1 MKGKM
6 PAKLFRVD
14 RWQRKTKI
22 VVSIVLLVLIVVGI
36 LSTMMPTRE
45 EMLANTSEAMQQRLA
60 EDAQSTR
67 KRLTIS
73 YNPLFCVSY
82 LSVSSSGR
90 DVVSESYVGF
100 CNQIIPANDGAMQVV
115 GQMINYTYRMLGG
128 GRNLMYG
135 AKLTILLTT
144 ITVFFGLILG
154 TLLSLGKISKFKPL
168 SKICSGYI
176 FFFRGTPLLI
186 QLFVVYFTLPK
197 IFDFSWT
204 GLFSAYGTD
213 ATYMGS
219 FLASCITFSLNSGAY
234 CAEIVRAA
242 IQSIDKGQH
251 EAAKALGMTY
261 WQTMS
266 HIVIPQSIRRMIPP
280 VCNEFVMIL
289 KDASIVFA
297 ISLQDITTIANNI
310 RTSEGSNLVFIPAL
324 ILYLIITALF
334 TFIFSPRG
342 GTPAAKMED
351 PTPKEEKNRRFDRLC
366 EVQNRISL
374 EIHQNYIG
382 KTMLVLVDG
391 KDGDQLTARTEGGRL
406 VRMNGG
412 DELIGQFVHAKITG
426 CTTWSLVG
434 ELAE

>member
-60 EDAQSTR
+60 EDAQNTR

-197 IFDFSWT
+197 LFDFSWT
-204 GLFSAYGTD
+204 VLFSAYGTD

-334 TFIFSPRG
+334 TFIFN
-342 GTPAAKMED
+342 KI
-351 PTPKEEKNRRFDRLC
+351 EKKFSVY
-366 EVQNRISL
+366 E
-374 EIHQNYIG
+374 
-382 KTMLVLVDG
+382 
-391 KDGDQLTARTEGGRL
+391 
-406 VRMNGG
+406 
-412 DELIGQFVHAKITG
+412 
-426 CTTWSLVG
+426 
-434 ELAE
+434 

>member
-154 TLLSLGKISKFKPL
+154 SLLALGKISKFKPL

-197 IFDFSWT
+197 LFDFSWT

-334 TFIFSPRG
+334 TFIFN
-342 GTPAAKMED
+342 KI
-351 PTPKEEKNRRFDRLC
+351 EKKFSVY
-366 EVQNRISL
+366 E
-374 EIHQNYIG
+374 
-382 KTMLVLVDG
+382 
-391 KDGDQLTARTEGGRL
+391 
-406 VRMNGG
+406 
-412 DELIGQFVHAKITG
+412 
-426 CTTWSLVG
+426 
-434 ELAE
+434 

>member
-115 GQMINYTYRMLGG
+115 GQMINYTY
-128 GRNLMYG
+128 
-135 AKLTILLTT
+135 
-144 ITVFFGLILG
+144 
-154 TLLSLGKISKFKPL
+154 
-168 SKICSGYI
+168 
-176 FFFRGTPLLI
+176 RGTPLLI

-334 TFIFSPRG
+334 TFIFN
-342 GTPAAKMED
+342 KI
-351 PTPKEEKNRRFDRLC
+351 EKKFSVY
-366 EVQNRISL
+366 E
-374 EIHQNYIG
+374 
-382 KTMLVLVDG
+382 
-391 KDGDQLTARTEGGRL
+391 
-406 VRMNGG
+406 
-412 DELIGQFVHAKITG
+412 
-426 CTTWSLVG
+426 
-434 ELAE
+434 